1 VLTVDDRDDLQLI
14 ESEAKKNDYRVKDI
28 VRAVALSELMRK
40 R

>member
-1 VLTVDDRDDLQLI
+1 VLSIDDQDDLKMI
-14 ESEAKKNDYRVKDI
+14 EEEAKKNDYRVKDI

>member
-1 VLTVDDRDDLQLI
+1 VLTVDDSDDI
-14 ESEAKKNDYRVKDI
+14 ESIVEEAKKNQYGVKDI